1 MSLIFL
7 YRRIM
12 NKQSVYNWVLHVI
25 SAIVCGYS
33 FAIVFALVFGC
44 NPIEKSWDMSITS
57 GKCVDRNGLYIA
69 TAVTNIV
76 TDLALIL
83 LPIPLVVGL
92 QMPKIQKIYLLLIFL
107 IGCA

>member
-1 MSLIFL
+1 
-7 YRRIM
+7 
-12 NKQSVYNWVLHVI
+12 
-25 SAIVCGYS
+25 
-33 FAIVFALVFGC
+33 
-44 NPIEKSWDMSITS
+44 MSITS